1 MAQILDSFQSWL
13 LSVRNAVDND
23 QPIPVPPYSLPMTA
37 SERDAWQTHVRQ
49 TIKTDV
55 PMTPGQFLQTRAA
68 TMSVP
73 SLQSLWAD
81 VAAART
87 QALKGNDG
95 ETSA

>member
-1 MAQILDSFQSWL
+1 MAQMLDPFQSWL
-13 LSVRNAVDND
+13 LSVRNAVERD
-23 QPIPVPPYSLPMTA
+23 QPIPIPPYSPPMTA

-49 TIKTDV
+49 TIKVDT
-55 PMTPGQFLQTRAA
+55 PMTPAQYIQARGAK
-68 TMSVP
+68 MSVP

-87 QALKGNDG
+87 QALNGDDG